1 MTTVTRLA
9 VHTSPRK
16 PYASAPLANNAG
28 SCAFCSALSRGFTP
42 WGGCALRASIPP
54 ARPRLSHWLTA
65 PSLTPKATAMS
76 FCFHPC
82 SFRFQARLRRSSRQS
97 ADRRCSHT
105 SYSTTS
111 LLLSAEISKS
121 YLTPIRNLP
130 AATDS
135 YTLWLRQILSQW
147 KEQET
152 RRRQIPPP
160 QAPTAMACSPLDN
173 VVHTPHK

>member
-111 LLLSAEISKS
+111 LLLSAEISNTFASKRG
-121 YLTPIRNLP
+121 TH
-130 AATDS
+130 
-135 YTLWLRQILSQW
+135 
-147 KEQET
+147 K
-152 RRRQIPPP
+152 
-160 QAPTAMACSPLDN
+160 
-173 VVHTPHK
+173 VVSSLAKHDDCKGQDISKKTCCESNEADAGVSS